1 MIISVM
7 SNGTDRRVS
16 ITPEIVKKFVCSGHE
31 VKIEKGAGLLSFV
44 NDEGYTQAG
53 AASIKTAKETVKKA
67 DIILAV
73 KLPYSEPNGGW
84 TVNLEKGATLVSLMN
99 PHGNKDFLQELAKRG
114 VNLFAL
120 ELIPRTTRAQSMD
133 VLSSQANLAGYKAVI
148 EAADAYSSMFPLLM
162 TAAGTVAAAR
172 VLVIGAGVA
181 GLQAIATARRLG
193 AVVSAFDVRSAAK
206 EQVESLGA
214 KFVEVDAQ
222 EAGDGSGGYAKEM
235 SAEYKEKQSEKLAE
249 AVKKS
254 DIVITTAQIPGKL
267 APVLVTKEMVKSM
280 QPKSVIVD
288 LAVESGGNCELSKL
302 DEKIL
307 HNGVTIIG
315 YSNMPGR
322 IPYDASKLLSKNV
335 FNFLQL
341 LIKDNKFSIDTSDD
355 IIAASLLAYN
365 GKTTEAFAS
374 L

>member
-1 MIISVM
+1 M

>member
-1 MIISVM
+1 M
-7 SNGTDRRVS
+7 SNGADHRVS
-16 ITPEIVKKFVCSGHE
+16 ITPEIVKKLVSAGHE
-31 VKIEKGAGLLSFV
+31 VKIEKGAGLPSFIK
-44 NDEGYTQAG
+44 DEDYTQAG
-53 AASIKTAKETVKKA
+53 ALSVKTTKETVKTA
-67 DIILAV
+67 DVVLAV
-73 KLPYSEPNGGW
+73 RLPYSEPKGGW
-84 TVNLEKGATLVSLMN
+84 TANIDKGATVISLMN
-99 PHGNKDFLQELAKRG
+99 PHANKDFLQKLAERG

-148 EAADAYSSMFPLLM
+148 EAADVYSSMFPMMM

-214 KFVEVDAQ
+214 KFVEVDTQ
-222 EAGDGSGGYAKEM
+222 EAGDGGGGYAKEM
-235 SAEYKEKQSEKLAE
+235 SAEYKKKQSEKLAE

-254 DIVITTAQIPGKL
+254 DIVITTAQIPGKP
-267 APVLVTKEMVKSM
+267 APVLVTKEMVESM
-280 QPKSVIVD
+280 QSKSVIVD
-288 LAVESGGNCELSKL
+288 LATESGGNCELSKL
-302 DEKIL
+302 DEKVL

-315 YSNMPGR
+315 YANMAGR
-322 IPYDASKLLSKNV
+322 IPHDASKLFSKNV

-341 LIKDNKFSIDTSDD
+341 LIKDNKLSVDTSDD
-355 IIAASLLAYN
+355 IIIASLLAYN
-365 GKTTEAFAS
+365 GKTTEVFAK